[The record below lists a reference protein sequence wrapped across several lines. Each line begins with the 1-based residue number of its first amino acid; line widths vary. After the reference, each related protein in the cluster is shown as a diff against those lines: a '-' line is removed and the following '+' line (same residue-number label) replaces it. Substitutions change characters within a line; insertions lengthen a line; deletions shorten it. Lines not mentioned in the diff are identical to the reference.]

1 MKQRIISAIL
11 ALIILIP
18 LIFLGGIYFKVA
30 LSALSLLALKEV
42 LDIKKELPT
51 LIKVI
56 SYILILLMVLLNI
69 SMIIKILITIFI
81 LYVLLVFFD
90 RDTYNIETS
99 AYLTSFSILIIM
111 VFSYTYIIRN
121 TDLNILLYLLLITI
135 LTDTF
140 AYIFGKIFGKQ
151 KLIERISPNKT
162 IEGSVFGTI
171 FGTLIPSIFYIYM
184 VDPGQ
189 TFIFVI
195 SLTFILSII
204 GQLGDLVFSD
214 IKRYYKIKDFSN
226 IMPGH
231 GGVLDRLDS
240 IIFVIIGYI
249 IIINFI

>member
-1 MKQRIISAIL
+1 MKKRIISALL
-11 ALIILIP
+11 ALIILVP
-18 LIFLGGIYFKVA
+18 LIFIGGIWFKVG
-30 LSALSLLALKEV
+30 LCILSLFAIKEV
-42 LDIKKELPT
+42 LDIKKELPIF
-51 LIKVI
+51 IKVV
-56 SYILILLMVLLNI
+56 SYMLILLLVLFDM

-81 LYVLLVFFD
+81 YYILLVFFD
-90 RDTYNIETS
+90 RDKYNVETS
-99 AYLTSFSILIIM
+99 TYLMSFSILLIM
-111 VFSYTYIIRN
+111 IFSYTYVIRK
-121 TDLNILLYLLLITI
+121 TDLNILIYLLLITI

-140 AYIFGKIFGKQ
+140 AYIFGKMFGKH
-151 KLIERISPNKT
+151 KLIEKISPNKT
-162 IEGSVFGTI
+162 IEGSISGTI

-189 TFIFVI
+189 SLIFII

-231 GGVLDRLDS
+231 GGILDRLDS
-240 IIFVIIGYI
+240 IIFVIVGYI